1 MSKEIEKKII
11 DALDAVENNKGTQ
24 TETVENNSAIPE
36 EIENGK
42 LNFKFYF
49 KEGSDDG
56 GAVHFDVNFRR
67 GRESKDN

>member
-56 GAVHFDVNFRR
+56 GRYISMLISEEEEKARH
-67 GRESKDN
+67 